1 MVNKHMKL
9 TSPQGGSDLICVVS
23 SIMHHISKAENSD
36 HISCWQWC
44 KAHFGRGGLGNFK
57 T

>member
-1 MVNKHMKL
+1 MKL